1 MDQYFCTNSSWKE
14 KKSRCW
20 TSASILIPSGGSPVD
35 SKKLSNV
42 KAQTMHVEVVG
53 LQNKMFTAKEYS
65 GWRNI
70 IIIIIIT
77 MMGFHLSRLIYF
89 LKSSWQHS
97 KNTIEGSF
105 CSWCPV
111 LPAGGGW

>member
-35 SKKLSNV
+35 SKELSNV

-53 LQNKMFTAKEYS
+53 LQNKMFTAKEQWVEEYNNNNNNND
-65 GWRNI
+65 GVPLVTI
-70 IIIIIIT
+70 DLL
-77 MMGFHLSRLIYF
+77 FKEF
-89 LKSSWQHS
+89 LAA
-97 KNTIEGSF
+97 F
-105 CSWCPV
+105 
-111 LPAGGGW
+111 